1 MMIRRAHALESAAAI
16 LDVETEEA
24 LRSAVG
30 AATMLGPERA
40 RALLR
45 LSDEQLGHLFK
56 VGIAQIVDLAGTIT
70 FGIAAAATRDR
81 QPSGRTKQHP
91 KPAPRADAAAADFER
106 RALAERRTLV
116 AEGALLPAAALWSGL
131 GMTRQALSKAVVS
144 GRIFT
149 VDVGAVQYYPAF
161 YLTGD
166 IDRKTLGKVTQR
178 LGGLPG
184 GSKWQFFT
192 APKAS
197 LGNVTPLKA
206 LSQGRLEDV
215 ERAAAAFAER

>member
-1 MMIRRAHALESAAAI
+1 MATHAHALEGADAI

-30 AATMLGPERA
+30 AATMLGPDRA

-56 VGIAQIVDLAGTIT
+56 VGIAQVIDLAGTIT

-81 QPSGRTKQHP
+81 KPSGRKKGATDTRTGV
-91 KPAPRADAAAADFER
+91 AVADLER
-106 RALAERRTLV
+106 CAQAERHVLV
-116 AEGALLPAAALWSGL
+116 ADGKLLPAAQTWTGL
-131 GMTRQALSKAVVS
+131 GMTRQALSKAVAS

-149 VDVGAVQYYPAF
+149 VDVGTAQYYPAF
-161 YLTGD
+161 YLAGN
-166 IDRKTLGKVTQR
+166 IDRKVLGRVTQR

-184 GSKWQFFT
+184 WSKWQFFT
-192 APKAS
+192 TPKAS
-197 LGNVTPLKA
+197 LGNVTPLVA
-206 LSQGRLEDV
+206 LSRGKVDEV
-215 ERAAAAFAER
+215 ERAATAFSER

>member
-1 MMIRRAHALESAAAI
+1 MVRQARALKSAAEI

-30 AATMLGPERA
+30 AATMLGPDRA
-40 RALLR
+40 RALLK

-56 VGIAQIVDLAGTIT
+56 IGIAQVIDLAGTIT

-81 QPSGRTKQHP
+81 QPSRRAKQHA
-91 KPAPRADAAAADFER
+91 KSLARADAAVADFEQ
-106 RALAERRTLV
+106 RALAERRALV
-116 AEGALLPAAALWSGL
+116 AQGALLSAAEFWAALGI
-131 GMTRQALSKAVVS
+131 TRQALSKAVAS

-184 GSKWQFFT
+184 WSKWQFFT
-192 APKAS
+192 TPKAS
-197 LGNVTPLKA
+197 LGNTTPLEA
-206 LSQGRLEDV
+206 LSAGKPAEV